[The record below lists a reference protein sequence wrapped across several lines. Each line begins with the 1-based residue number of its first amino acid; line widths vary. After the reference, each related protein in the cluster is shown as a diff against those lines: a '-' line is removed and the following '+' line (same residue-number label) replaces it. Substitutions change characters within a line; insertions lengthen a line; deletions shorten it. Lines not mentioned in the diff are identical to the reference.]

1 MSKAPLESLPVSGL
15 RGPTDHRRVVPKSWL
30 RSSKTC
36 HIANCLESDIRF
48 CPKGGLIIW
57 VPGSFVSVPAM
68 VGTVLF
74 SAAVDPLQ
82 RLLPLNAMHERFE
95 MPHFARPRLA
105 AIRFIISQASQN
117 NRQ

>member
-1 MSKAPLESLPVSGL
+1 
-15 RGPTDHRRVVPKSWL
+15 
-30 RSSKTC
+30 
-36 HIANCLESDIRF
+36 
-48 CPKGGLIIW
+48 
-57 VPGSFVSVPAM
+57 M